1 MWVHTLL
8 SAASAANAASLSAR
22 LGDILTLSRTPFA
35 FEPQAGTSP
44 SGLIADIGCDHGFL
58 AAELVAHGKEVVA
71 IDLAREP
78 LDRAR
83 HHFTSRGLSPR
94 AFILGDG
101 LSRLDEYC
109 ETAIF
114 AGIGGHNAAHVLRAA
129 ATRDDVPP
137 PRRWILQP
145 TQQFIAH
152 IRELRLVLHMCGYTV
167 LTEIWRDDN
176 PLASTVVRP
185 KVRRGR
191 RYLVTILAE
200 RGGTTFAE
208 SCFTELETLV
218 GNARNA
224 FDATPDARLAYIT
237 HHRDWLASLNTGEH
251 HRSTQLR
258 RVRRWQSLLAAEA
271 ERLRTRL

>member
-1 MWVHTLL
+1 MWWRWLV
-8 SAASAANAASLSAR
+8 SARLVSAASLSAR

-44 SGLIADIGCDHGFL
+44 GGLIADIGCDHGFL
-58 AAELVAHGKEVVA
+58 GAELVANGKDVVA
-71 IDLAREP
+71 IDLAQEP
-78 LDRAR
+78 LNRAR

-94 AFILGDG
+94 AFVLGDG

-114 AGIGGHNAAHVLRAA
+114 AGVGGHTAAHVLLAA
-129 ATRDDVPP
+129 ATRDDIPP

-152 IRELRLVLHMCGYTV
+152 IRELRLGLHACGYTV

-200 RGGTTFAE
+200 RGGTSFKE
-208 SCFTELETLV
+208 SCFTELEILV
-218 GNARNA
+218 GHARNA
-224 FDATPDARLAYIT
+224 LDATPRARLAYIK
-237 HHRDWLASLNTGEH
+237 HHRDWLASLNTGEY
-251 HRSTQLR
+251 RRTTQIR
-258 RVRRWQSLLAAEA
+258 RIRRWHSLLSAEA
-271 ERLRTRL
+271 ERLSTEV